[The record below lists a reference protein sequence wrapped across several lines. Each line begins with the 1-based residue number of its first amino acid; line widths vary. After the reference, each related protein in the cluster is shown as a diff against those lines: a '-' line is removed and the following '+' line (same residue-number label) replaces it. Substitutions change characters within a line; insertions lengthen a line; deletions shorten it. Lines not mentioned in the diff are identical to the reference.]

1 MHTHLLTLLLRVSVT
16 TGFSHFCV
24 LGLDILLTSKA
35 RPILLEVN
43 QLPSFH
49 TDSPLDAAV
58 KFPMMREALAL
69 ASAQPPS
76 DAMLRAAGIDEALPR
91 RQQVLQ
97 WRKAYEDHHLDGFT
111 RLYPFEDGT
120 STKAERVCPSFVPLL
135 CKNPNPQP
143 PTPNPRSPP
152 PFRSTPS
159 LRTLR
164 LACSRKRRCWPCVAP
179 RRWRAGGSA
188 RRRQHA
194 KSKAT
199 KHESQTMPKYSAPT
213 PTQPRGVVSQQTVKG
228 AVFASAT

>member
-76 DAMLRAAGIDEALPR
+76 DAMLRAASIDEALPR

-135 CKNPNPQP
+135 CKNPKPQPQP
-143 PTPNPRSPP
+143 PTLAHRH
-152 PFRSTPS
+152 
-159 LRTLR
+159 R
-164 LACSRKRRCWPCVAP
+164 LAV
-179 RRWRAGGSA
+179 
-188 RRRQHA
+188 RQ
-194 KSKAT
+194 
-199 KHESQTMPKYSAPT
+199 
-213 PTQPRGVVSQQTVKG
+213 V
-228 AVFASAT
+228 